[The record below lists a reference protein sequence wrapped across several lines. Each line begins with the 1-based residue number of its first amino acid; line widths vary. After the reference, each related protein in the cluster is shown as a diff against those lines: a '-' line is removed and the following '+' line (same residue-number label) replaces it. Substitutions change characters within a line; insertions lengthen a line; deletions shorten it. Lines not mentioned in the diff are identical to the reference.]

1 MTIKVPENGC
11 LLRDGKEQ
19 SAMAIYHLEAKVI
32 SRGVGRSAVAAAA
45 YMSCSRIF
53 NDYDGV
59 QHDYTRKHGL
69 VYEQVILP
77 PQAPPEWQ
85 DRSVLWNAIEESEKT
100 KDSRLAREFVV
111 ALPVELSKEQ
121 NISLI
126 SEYVKDNFVADGMC
140 ADFCIH
146 DTDGHNPHAHIMLT
160 VRPLDKNGKW
170 QSKTEKE
177 YLCVKNGEEWGFT
190 SAEFKSAQS
199 DGWEKQYQ
207 YFVGKKKVYMPPS
220 QAEGLERVSKYPKS
234 TRYGRQNPIT
244 ERWNSEEQLQIWR
257 KNWADISNKYLE
269 IAKSESRID
278 HRSHK
283 ARGIDEQPTIYEG
296 ISARIVEKKG
306 GISERCE
313 LNRQIKEDNR
323 ILREIKKR
331 IKKLTEAV
339 KRTLPVVAETLEKI
353 RSTMIHCRYVINF
366 ADKWKNAKTAEA
378 ARLKIHCDD
387 YSAIISELKSKISER
402 KRKQDEKAKTP
413 PIKIFKH
420 KELTQAINELSEQIE
435 ELRTKK
441 NTILANLNTNDIQ
454 TVKTKLNDI
463 QKAVP
468 VMERHSN
475 ESKTRLDSA
484 QKEYSE
490 LKEQA
495 QEFDTEELQNLRYN
509 IRNNIENETISEL
522 RKIYG
527 ASFIPSVYE
536 TAKSETDKFI
546 GETGRYSVRK
556 RLENYKQRQNEQK
569 HENHQLSHD
578 DEDELEL

>member
-1 MTIKVPENGC
+1 
-11 LLRDGKEQ
+11 
-19 SAMAIYHLEAKVI
+19 MAIYHLEAKVI
-32 SRGVGRSAVAAAA
+32 SRGVGRSAVAASA
-45 YMSCSRIF
+45 YMSCSRIY

-59 QHDYTRKHGL
+59 QHNYTRKHGL
-69 VYEQVILP
+69 IYEQVLLP

-85 DRSVLWNAIEESEKT
+85 DRSVLWNAVEEAEKS

-177 YLCVKNGEEWGFT
+177 YLCVKNGEERGIT
-190 SAEFKSAQS
+190 SAEFKAAQA

-207 YFVGKKKVYMPPS
+207 YYVGKKKVYMPPS
-220 QAEGLERVSKYPKS
+220 RAEGLERVSKYPKS

-244 ERWNSEEQLQIWR
+244 GRWNGEEQLQIWR
-257 KNWADISNKYLE
+257 KSWADISNKYLE
-269 IAKSESRID
+269 LAKSESRID

-296 ISARIVEKKG
+296 ISARIIEKKG
-306 GISERCE
+306 GVSERCE

-339 KRTLPVVAETLEKI
+339 KRTLPAVAETLEKL

-366 ADKWKNAKTAEA
+366 ADRWKTAKTAEV

-387 YSAIISELKSKISER
+387 YSAIIAELKSKINKR
-402 KRKQDEKAKTP
+402 KQKQDEKAKTS

-420 KELTQAINELSEQIE
+420 KELTQVINELSEQIE
-435 ELRTKK
+435 ELHIEK

-454 TVKTKLNDI
+454 TVKTKIADI

-475 ESKTRLDSA
+475 ESKTRLDNA
-484 QKEYSE
+484 QREYSE

-495 QEFDTEELQNLRYN
+495 QELDTEELQNLRYD
-509 IRNNIENETISEL
+509 IRPQAESETISEL
-522 RKIYG
+522 QKIYG
-527 ASFIPSVYE
+527 NSFSREIFNV
-536 TAKSETDKFI
+536 AKSETDKAI
-546 GETGRYSVRK
+546 GEADRYSVRK
-556 RLENYKQRQNEQK
+556 RLENYINKKSAQKSENIRRKQEKENE
-569 HENHQLSHD
+569 L
-578 DEDELEL
+578 

>member
-1 MTIKVPENGC
+1 
-11 LLRDGKEQ
+11 
-19 SAMAIYHLEAKVI
+19 MAIYHLEAKVI

-45 YMSCSRIF
+45 YMSCSRIY

-59 QHDYTRKHGL
+59 QHDYTKKQGL
-69 VYEQVILP
+69 VYEQVLLP
-77 PQAPPEWQ
+77 PQAPPEWK
-85 DRSVLWNAIEESEKT
+85 DRSVLWNAVEEAEKS

-111 ALPVELSKEQ
+111 SLPVELSREQ

-177 YLCVKNGEEWGFT
+177 YLCVKNGEERGFT
-190 SAEFKSAQS
+190 SAEFKAVQS

-257 KNWADISNKYLE
+257 KSWADISNKYLE
-269 IAKSESRID
+269 LAKSESRID

-296 ISARIVEKKG
+296 ISARIIEKKG
-306 GISERCE
+306 GVSERCE

-323 ILREIKKR
+323 ILLEIKKR
-331 IKKLTEAV
+331 IRKLTEAV
-339 KRTLPVVAETLEKI
+339 KRTLPAVAETLEKL

-366 ADKWKNAKTAEA
+366 ADKWKTAKTAEA

-387 YSAIISELKSKISER
+387 YSAIIAELKSKISER
-402 KRKQDEKAKTP
+402 KQKQNEKAKTP
-413 PIKIFKH
+413 PIKIFRH

-435 ELRTKK
+435 ELRTRK

-475 ESKTRLDSA
+475 ESKAKIDSA
-484 QKEYSE
+484 QKEYAE

-495 QEFDTEELQNLRYN
+495 QEFDIDELYDLRRN
-509 IRNNIENETISEL
+509 IRPQVEYDTEAEL
-522 RKIYG
+522 YVIYG
-527 ASFIPSVYE
+527 VSFSRGIFN
-536 TAKSETDKFI
+536 TAKSETDNSI
-546 GETGRYSVRK
+546 DGTEIYSVR
-556 RLENYKQRQNEQK
+556 RQLENYKQRQNEQK
-569 HENHQLSHD
+569 HEKHQFSHD
-578 DEDELEL
+578 DEDEFEF

>member
-1 MTIKVPENGC
+1 
-11 LLRDGKEQ
+11 
-19 SAMAIYHLEAKVI
+19 MAIYHLEAKVI
-32 SRGVGRSAVAAAA
+32 SRGIGRSAVAASA
-45 YMSCSRIF
+45 YMSCSKIF

-69 VYEQVILP
+69 IYEQVLLP

-85 DRSVLWNAIEESEKT
+85 DRSVLWNEVEEAEKT

-111 ALPVELSKEQ
+111 ALPMELSKEK

-126 SEYVKDNFVADGMC
+126 SEYVKDNFVAYGMC

-177 YLCVKNGEEWGFT
+177 YLCVKNGEEKGFT
-190 SAEFKSAQS
+190 SAEFKSAQA

-331 IKKLTEAV
+331 IRKLTEAV
-339 KRTLPVVAETLEKI
+339 KRTLPAVAETLEKL

-366 ADKWKNAKTAEA
+366 ADRWKTAKTAEA

-387 YSAIISELKSKISER
+387 YSEIIAELKSKISER
-402 KRKQDEKAKTP
+402 RQKQDEKAKTP
-413 PIKIFKH
+413 PIKIFRH

-435 ELRTKK
+435 ELHTEK
-441 NTILANLNTNDIQ
+441 NTILANLNTKDIQ

-475 ESKTRLDSA
+475 ESKIRLDSA
-484 QKEYSE
+484 QKEYAE

-495 QEFDTEELQNLRYN
+495 QEYDTEELQNLRYD
-509 IRNNIENETISEL
+509 IRTDIESETVYEL
-522 RKIYG
+522 QKIYG
-527 ASFIPSVYE
+527 VSFIQNIYD
-536 TAKSETDKFI
+536 TTKSETDKAI
-546 GETGRYSVRK
+546 GEADRYSVRK
-556 RLENYKQRQNEQK
+556 RLENYRNQKSVQKTENIRRKQEKENER
-569 HENHQLSHD
+569 
-578 DEDELEL
+578 

>member
-1 MTIKVPENGC
+1 
-11 LLRDGKEQ
+11 
-19 SAMAIYHLEAKVI
+19 MAIYHLEAKVI
-32 SRGVGRSAVAAAA
+32 SRGIGRSAVAAAA
-45 YMSCSRIF
+45 YMSCSKIF

-69 VYEQVILP
+69 VYEQVLLP

-85 DRSVLWNAIEESEKT
+85 DRSVLWNAVEETEKT

-111 ALPVELSKEQ
+111 SLPVELNKKQ

-126 SEYVKDNFVADGMC
+126 TEYVKDNFVTDGMC
-140 ADFCIH
+140 ADIAIH

-177 YLCVKNGEEWGFT
+177 YLCVKNGEERGFT
-190 SAEFKSAQS
+190 STEFKTAQA

-207 YFVGKKKVYMPPS
+207 YFVGKKKVYMSPS
-220 QAEGLERVSKYPKS
+220 QADDLERASKYPKS

-269 IAKSESRID
+269 LTKFESRID

-283 ARGIDEQPTIYEG
+283 ARGIDEKPTIYEG
-296 ISARIVEKKG
+296 ISARIIEIKG
-306 GISERCE
+306 GVSERCE

-339 KRTLPVVAETLEKI
+339 KRTLPAVAETLEKL

-366 ADKWKNAKTAEA
+366 ADRWKTAKTAEA
-378 ARLKIHCDD
+378 ARLKIYCDD
-387 YSAIISELKSKISER
+387 YSAIIAELKSKISER
-402 KRKQDEKAKTP
+402 KQKQDEKAKTP
-413 PIKIFKH
+413 PIKIFRH
-420 KELTQAINELSEQIE
+420 KELTQTINELSEQIE
-435 ELRTKK
+435 ELRTEK

-475 ESKTRLDSA
+475 ESKTRLDNA
-484 QKEYSE
+484 QKEYAE

-495 QEFDTEELQNLRYN
+495 QEFDTKELQNLRYD
-509 IRNNIENETISEL
+509 IRTDIESKTISEL
-522 RKIYG
+522 QKIYG
-527 ASFIPSVYE
+527 DSFIQNIYD
-536 TAKSETDKFI
+536 TAKSKTDKAI
-546 GETGRYSVRK
+546 GETDRYSVRK
-556 RLENYKQRQNEQK
+556 QLENYINKKSVQKIENIRRKQEKENER
-569 HENHQLSHD
+569 
-578 DEDELEL
+578 

>member
-1 MTIKVPENGC
+1 
-11 LLRDGKEQ
+11 
-19 SAMAIYHLEAKVI
+19 MAIYHLEAKVI

-45 YMSCSRIF
+45 YMSCSRIY

-59 QHDYTRKHGL
+59 QHDYTKKQGL
-69 VYEQVILP
+69 VYEQVLLP
-77 PQAPPEWQ
+77 PQAPPEWK
-85 DRSVLWNAIEESEKT
+85 DRSVLWNAVEEAEKS

-111 ALPVELSKEQ
+111 SLPVELSREQ

-177 YLCVKNGEEWGFT
+177 YLCVKNGEEKGFT
-190 SAEFKSAQS
+190 SAEFKAAQA

-220 QAEGLERVSKYPKS
+220 RAEGLERVSKYPKS

-257 KNWADISNKYLE
+257 KSWADISNKYLE
-269 IAKSESRID
+269 LAKSESRID

-296 ISARIVEKKG
+296 ISARIIEKKG
-306 GISERCE
+306 GVSERCE

-323 ILREIKKR
+323 ILLEIKKR
-331 IKKLTEAV
+331 IRKLTEAV
-339 KRTLPVVAETLEKI
+339 KRTLPAVAETLEKL

-366 ADKWKNAKTAEA
+366 ADKWKTAKTAEA

-387 YSAIISELKSKISER
+387 YSAIIAELKSKISER
-402 KRKQDEKAKTP
+402 KQKQNEKAKTP
-413 PIKIFKH
+413 PIKIFRH

-435 ELRTKK
+435 ELRTRK

-475 ESKTRLDSA
+475 ESKAKIDSA
-484 QKEYSE
+484 QKEYAE

-495 QEFDTEELQNLRYN
+495 QEFDIDELYDLRRN
-509 IRNNIENETISEL
+509 IRPQVEYDTEAEL
-522 RKIYG
+522 YVIYG
-527 ASFIPSVYE
+527 VSFSRGIFN
-536 TAKSETDKFI
+536 TAKSETDNSI
-546 GETGRYSVRK
+546 DGTEIYSVR
-556 RLENYKQRQNEQK
+556 RQLENYKQRQNEQK
-569 HENHQLSHD
+569 HEKHQFSHD
-578 DEDELEL
+578 DEDEFEF

>member
-1 MTIKVPENGC
+1 
-11 LLRDGKEQ
+11 
-19 SAMAIYHLEAKVI
+19 MAIYHLEAKVI

-45 YMSCSRIF
+45 YMSCSRIY

-59 QHDYTRKHGL
+59 QHDYTKKQGL
-69 VYEQVILP
+69 VYEQVLLP
-77 PQAPPEWQ
+77 PQAPPEWK
-85 DRSVLWNAIEESEKT
+85 DRSVLWNAVEEAEKS

-111 ALPVELSKEQ
+111 SLPVELSREQ

-177 YLCVKNGEEWGFT
+177 YLCVKNGEERGFT
-190 SAEFKSAQS
+190 SAEFKTAQA

-296 ISARIVEKKG
+296 ISARIIEKKG
-306 GISERCE
+306 GVSERCE

-323 ILREIKKR
+323 ILLEIKKR
-331 IKKLTEAV
+331 IRKLTEAV
-339 KRTLPVVAETLEKI
+339 KRTLPAVAETLEKL

-366 ADKWKNAKTAEA
+366 ADKWKTAKTAEA

-387 YSAIISELKSKISER
+387 YSAIIAELKSKISER
-402 KRKQDEKAKTP
+402 KQKQNEKAKTP
-413 PIKIFKH
+413 PIKIFRH

-435 ELRTKK
+435 ELRTRK

-475 ESKTRLDSA
+475 ESKAKIDSA
-484 QKEYSE
+484 QKEYAE

-495 QEFDTEELQNLRYN
+495 QEFDIDELYDLRRN
-509 IRNNIENETISEL
+509 IRPQVEYDTEAEL
-522 RKIYG
+522 YVIYG
-527 ASFIPSVYE
+527 VSFSRGIFN
-536 TAKSETDKFI
+536 TAKSETDNSI
-546 GETGRYSVRK
+546 DGTEIYSVR
-556 RLENYKQRQNEQK
+556 RQLENYKQRQNEQK
-569 HENHQLSHD
+569 HEKHQFSHD
-578 DEDELEL
+578 DEDEFEF

>member
-1 MTIKVPENGC
+1 
-11 LLRDGKEQ
+11 
-19 SAMAIYHLEAKVI
+19 MAIYHLEAKVI
-32 SRGVGRSAVAAAA
+32 SRGIGRSAVAAAA
-45 YMSCSRIF
+45 YMSCSKIF
-53 NDYDGV
+53 NNYDGV

-69 VYEQVILP
+69 VYEQVLLP

-85 DRSVLWNAIEESEKT
+85 DRSVLWNAVEEAEKS

-111 ALPVELSKEQ
+111 ALPVELSKEK

-126 SEYVKDNFVADGMC
+126 SEYVKDNFVAYGMC

-177 YLCVKNGEEWGFT
+177 YLCVKNGEEKGFT
-190 SAEFKSAQS
+190 SAEFKSAQA

-207 YFVGKKKVYMPPS
+207 YFVGKKKVYMLPS
-220 QAEGLERVSKYPKS
+220 KAEGLERVSKYPKS

-257 KNWADISNKYLE
+257 KSWADISNKYLE
-269 IAKSESRID
+269 LAKSENRID

-283 ARGIDEQPTIYEG
+283 EREIDEQPTIYEG
-296 ISARIVEKKG
+296 ISARIIEKKG
-306 GISERCE
+306 GVSERCE

-339 KRTLPVVAETLEKI
+339 KRTLPAVAETLEKL

-366 ADKWKNAKTAEA
+366 ADRWKTAKTAEA

-387 YSAIISELKSKISER
+387 YSAIIAELKSKISER
-402 KRKQDEKAKTP
+402 KQKQDEKAKMP
-413 PIKIFKH
+413 QIKIFRH

-435 ELRTKK
+435 ELHTEK
-441 NTILANLNTNDIQ
+441 NTILANLNTKDIQ

-475 ESKTRLDSA
+475 ESKIRLDSA
-484 QKEYSE
+484 QKEYAE

-495 QEFDTEELQNLRYN
+495 QEYDTEELQNLRYD
-509 IRNNIENETISEL
+509 IRTDIESETVYEL
-522 RKIYG
+522 QKIYG
-527 ASFIPSVYE
+527 VSFIQNIYD
-536 TAKSETDKFI
+536 TTKSETDKAI
-546 GETGRYSVRK
+546 GEADRYSVRK
-556 RLENYKQRQNEQK
+556 RLENYRNQKSVQKTENIRRKQEKENERQM
-569 HENHQLSHD
+569 
-578 DEDELEL
+578 